1 MTPGKAVALSASVLV
16 IVAAGVLIVGAQG
29 TLNLYGLGRA
39 QHAIELVQQRVG
51 APLVVQNVE
60 VTPQILTVVAPDP
73 GGSSAP
79 TVWTV
84 KRRSLFGWTEWD
96 DVTGPTKKYDIP
108 ISDNL
113 LQTPFKLELN
123 DVANVHNLAE
133 AAIARAGFGEGSAVT
148 DVILTEAP
156 QFIHPEEPRW
166 TVRVA
171 RQSQSAEIFADR
183 AGTLFP
189 APAPRA
195 GAPRIVIHA
204 TANTWIR
211 VRDAD
216 QSVLFDD
223 VLHSGDSYS
232 VPNAP
237 GLSLRT
243 GNAGGLEITIDGKP
257 TPPIGGY
264 MTRRDVA
271 LGPDAL
277 LAGTAIQQ

>member
-1 MTPGKAVALSASVLV
+1 
-16 IVAAGVLIVGAQG
+16 
-29 TLNLYGLGRA
+29 
-39 QHAIELVQQRVG
+39 
-51 APLVVQNVE
+51 
-60 VTPQILTVVAPDP
+60 
-73 GGSSAP
+73 
-79 TVWTV
+79 
-84 KRRSLFGWTEWD
+84 
-96 DVTGPTKKYDIP
+96 VTGPTKKYDIP

-113 LQTPFKLELN
+113 LQTPLKLELN

-183 AGTLFP
+183 AGALFP

-237 GLSLRT
+237 GLSLRDRQRRWT
-243 GNAGGLEITIDGKP
+243 GNHHRRQTHAADRRLHDPARRRTG
-257 TPPIGGY
+257 
-264 MTRRDVA
+264 TRRSPCRD
-271 LGPDAL
+271 GDS
-277 LAGTAIQQ
+277 AIRLKAEEKRYIGRNWSINASPFEAA